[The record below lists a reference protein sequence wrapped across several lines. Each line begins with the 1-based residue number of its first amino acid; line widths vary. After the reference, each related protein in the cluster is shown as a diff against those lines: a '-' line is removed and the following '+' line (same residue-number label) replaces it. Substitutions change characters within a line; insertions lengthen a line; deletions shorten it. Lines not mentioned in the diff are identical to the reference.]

1 MTTLFLI
8 PSLLSD
14 DNTANIPAEV
24 VDAISKCSAVYAE
37 NIRTARR
44 FFKAVCPSVIID
56 NIQWFEILKAED
68 DLLDAFPGIMKKNE
82 FVGVVSE
89 AGCPAIADPGYKL
102 VALAHQLDDVKIV
115 PLSGPSSIMMALM
128 ASGLGG
134 NQFAFHGY
142 LPIEAGQRKAGIQ
155 KIWKRATE
163 DLATQ
168 LFMET
173 PYRNNAL
180 FNTLIEVLPLTA
192 KLGIACNISA
202 KQEFIKTK
210 TVKDWK
216 SSPLPD
222 LHKQPCI
229 FSLGV

>member
-14 DNTANIPAEV
+14 DNIANIPHEV
-24 VDAISKCSAVYAE
+24 VEAIGKCTLVYAE

-44 FFKAVCPSVIID
+44 FFKAVCPSVVID
-56 NIQWFEILKAED
+56 NITWFEIQKVED
-68 DLLDAFPGIMKKNE
+68 SLIEDMASAMAKHAFAGI
-82 FVGVVSE
+82 VSE
-89 AGCPAIADPGYKL
+89 AGCPAIADPGYLL
-102 VALAHQLDDVKIV
+102 VAKAHTLQNVKVV

-128 ASGLGG
+128 ACGLGG

-142 LPIEAGQRKAGIQ
+142 LPIEAPQRKTAIQ
-155 KIWKRATE
+155 KIWKRAA
-163 DLATQ
+163 DDKATQ

-180 FNTLIEVLPLTA
+180 FTDLLQVLPPQA
-192 KLGIACNISA
+192 KLGLAVNISSG
-202 KQEFIKTK
+202 KEWIKTK
-210 TVKDWK
+210 TIKEWQALEA
-216 SSPLPD
+216 PN

-229 FSLGV
+229 FSVGL